1 MLHYYTLI
9 VGFFSIL
16 FTLKII
22 YDTRGVFFFTGH
34 NSSDNEKMVRMA
46 SEIRFWD
53 WPSKMHSISYGRGQ
67 LREYWVLG
75 LNLIRRFF
83 KNKIS
88 DHLNIVLALF
98 SNLISSIL
106 IYFIGSNYFSREVGF
121 IVALFYITSFWSYEV
136 AIFMG
141 HIHLAQMFILFSI
154 YFIQLTEAASFQHQ
168 LLLFFFAGLFYAISF
183 ASSSASRKYLPLA
196 LAALIYSLRHYLFL
210 PWQENFIFFNQNKL
224 IVFSALIFAILIF
237 RFAILQK
244 RHYLVMKV
252 KKILKNDEPDEKIT
266 SELSKIA
273 ENIIWIVF
281 PLGIFFIF
289 FVKENIFYL
298 HITAFCLGILLV
310 ILHLLLPF
318 SNLVENLFRY
328 YKYLYI
334 SDWGT
339 HFKAYANVHDKIFG
353 EKLPE
358 NFRGYGLP
366 WIPRLLF
373 RMIPVIVILYILSV
387 LLIGVDQIW
396 EIIQG
401 NKDITVAGVE
411 FLLLIGISLLPI
423 LTVEI
428 TRGLQVGKSYMP
440 SIIGL
445 LFLVGV
451 ALQIMLDFA
460 KLNDNYLFLY
470 WLIVLGVAV
479 LQFIIS
485 ARMFYLDILPAR
497 MAPRQLYEVLRK
509 LKIKEFYTYNNPYNN
524 SFVQTMLY
532 TYPDEFNVH
541 YIQSIEEVT
550 EGIIVIPGTS
560 SKSLSMETEKYAIEH
575 GDFIYDELLNQLY
588 IDRKIE
594 NLAIAKIKTMG
605 SSKIFVHESEVTSYR
620 DLILKQIT
628 EQDRWLGNAW
638 VISALSIQDFKT
650 NKIKV

>member
-1 MLHYYTLI
+1 MLDYYTLI

-16 FTLKII
+16 FTLMII
-22 YDTRGVFFFTGH
+22 YDTRDVLFFTGY
-34 NSSDNEKMVRMA
+34 NSTDNEKMVRMA
-46 SEIRFWD
+46 SEIQFWD

-75 LNLIRRFF
+75 LNLIKRLF

-88 DHLNIVLALF
+88 DHLNIVLALS

-106 IYFIGSNYFSREVGF
+106 IYFIASNYFSKEVGF
-121 IVALFYITSFWSYEV
+121 IVALFYITSFWPYEV

-154 YFIQLTEAASFQHQ
+154 YFIQLTDIAGSHYQF
-168 LLLFFFAGLFYAISF
+168 LLFFFAGLFYAISF

-210 PWQENFIFFNQNKL
+210 PWQESFILFIQSKL

-237 RFAILQK
+237 RFAILQR

-252 KKILKNDEPDEKIT
+252 KKFLKNDEPDEKIT

-273 ENIIWIVF
+273 ENIIWIIF
-281 PLGIFFIF
+281 PLGTFFIF

-298 HITAFCLGILLV
+298 YITAFCLGILLV
-310 ILHLLLPF
+310 MLHLLLPF
-318 SNLVENLFRY
+318 SNLMENVFRY

-339 HFKAYANVHDKIFG
+339 HFKAYANVQDKIFG

-373 RMIPVIVILYILSV
+373 RMIPIIVILYILSV
-387 LLIGVDQIW
+387 ILVGMNQIW
-396 EIIQG
+396 GIIQG
-401 NKDITVAGVE
+401 NKNLTAAGVE

-440 SIIGL
+440 SLIGL
-445 LFLVGV
+445 LFLVGA
-451 ALQIMLDFA
+451 ALQIMLDFV
-460 KLNDNYLFLY
+460 KPNDNYQFLY
-470 WLIVLGVAV
+470 WLIVLSVIV
-479 LQFIIS
+479 LQLIIS
-485 ARMFYLDILPAR
+485 ARMFYIDVLPAR
-497 MAPRQLYEVLRK
+497 LAPRRLYDVLKK

-524 SFVQTMLY
+524 SLVQTMLY
-532 TYPDEFNVH
+532 SYPDDFNVH
-541 YIQSIEEVT
+541 YIQSIGEVA

-588 IDRKIE
+588 KDRKIE
-594 NLAIAKIKTMG
+594 MLAIAKIKTMG
-605 SSKIFVHESEVTSYR
+605 SSRIFVHESEVTSYR

-638 VISALSIQDFKT
+638 IISALSIQDFKT
-650 NKIKV
+650 NKLKV